1 PYGSHYFEDRSF
13 GILVEDHTT
22 VGESLIRVSYLPE
35 GEPTDGTNFRAWKI
49 YGDGNVF
56 HANMGMDAADLPSLL
71 GSGMASAKDYTDQ
84 IAPFARAQS
93 QQVTSNWRSGDP
105 IATGDLFE
113 FEFGVF

>member
-1 PYGSHYFEDRSF
+1 SAQSRSNVPAVDFGNLKPLFSLEDAVNPPVIFERDDGVLITRGAGRVRQRHELEGTFNPYGSHYFEDRSF

-56 HANMGMDAADLPSLL
+56 HAN
-71 GSGMASAKDYTDQ
+71 
-84 IAPFARAQS
+84 
-93 QQVTSNWRSGDP
+93 
-105 IATGDLFE
+105 
-113 FEFGVF
+113 